1 MSFGI
6 IVRNESF
13 NTQID
18 STYTAFRVVN
28 EGHTPVNQAHPVP
41 AATNQILMVRPS
53 GGVGVVGSVWL
64 NNQFY
69 ASSPNGIDWV
79 LMQLQNTIAPA
90 NTRFGL
96 RIFSPAGLV
105 YDSGSRVLCPQANG
119 VFDGNMSTA
128 RAKVYLPSAP
138 LAGRRRFVEWSFLR
152 RGYGLVYDQGSGLP
166 FGRGV
171 MATAEF
177 DHTGVS
183 VGLELG
189 PNSAP
194 VNAPPSRAIIKFMV
208 ADV

>member
-6 IVRNESF
+6 IVRNASGS
-13 NTQID
+13 TQID
-18 STYTAFRVVN
+18 SNYTAFRVVS
-28 EGHTPVNQAHPVP
+28 EGHTPANQAHPVP
-41 AATNQILMVRPS
+41 AAANQILMVRPS
-53 GGVGVVGSVWL
+53 GGAGIVGSAWL

-69 ASSPNGIDWV
+69 ASSVNGIDWV

-96 RIFSPAGLV
+96 RIFSPEGLV
-105 YDSGSRVLCPQANG
+105 YDSGSRLLCPQANG

-128 RAKVYLPSAP
+128 RAKVSLPNAP

-152 RGYGLVYDQGSGLP
+152 RSYGLAYNEGSGLP
-166 FGRGV
+166 FGRSV
-171 MATAEF
+171 IATAEF

-183 VGLELG
+183 VGLALG
-189 PNSAP
+189 PNNAP

-208 ADV
+208 GDV